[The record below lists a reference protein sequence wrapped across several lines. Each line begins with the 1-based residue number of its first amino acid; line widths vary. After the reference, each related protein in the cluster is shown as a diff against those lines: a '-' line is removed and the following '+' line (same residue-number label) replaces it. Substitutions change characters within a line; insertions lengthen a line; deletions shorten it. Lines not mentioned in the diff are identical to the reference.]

1 MNILEG
7 GRVAFKEINVS
18 ATHHT
23 GGSQKLLLRDAGWA
37 STKHV
42 ANHSAAFD
50 GSVLSIPQELSLQ
63 LNYFLIFPSNLLLPS
78 VRLFLDP

>member
-18 ATHHT
+18 ATHHK
-23 GGSQKLLLRDAGWA
+23 GGSQKLLRDAGWA

-50 GSVLSIPQELSLQ
+50 GSVLPIPQELSLQ